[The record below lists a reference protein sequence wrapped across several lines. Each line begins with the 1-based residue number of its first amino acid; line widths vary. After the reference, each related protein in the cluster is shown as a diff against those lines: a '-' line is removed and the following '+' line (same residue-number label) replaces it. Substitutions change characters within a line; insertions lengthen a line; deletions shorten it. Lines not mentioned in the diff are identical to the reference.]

1 MNIDEMVDLLRK
13 QERLKILSAQELANF
28 LCLNVGDI
36 YYSYMKNLIPLQGV
50 TNNGMSFLFHGQ
62 ECYVKAYDWDIELEL
77 GPKGEIRGFDKYR
90 ICHMFGYKVD
100 KCHDLIK
107 TLEESRVIKLID
119 PDLFLLSSKPSLK
132 ELIFDM
138 PENRQID
145 LGVADRY
152 ILTS

>member
-1 MNIDEMVDLLRK
+1 
-13 QERLKILSAQELANF
+13 
-28 LCLNVGDI
+28 
-36 YYSYMKNLIPLQGV
+36 
-50 TNNGMSFLFHGQ
+50 
-62 ECYVKAYDWDIELEL
+62 
-77 GPKGEIRGFDKYR
+77 
-90 ICHMFGYKVD
+90 MFGYKVD

-138 PENRQID
+138 SENRQID
-145 LGVADRY
+145 LGVADCY

>member
-1 MNIDEMVDLLRK
+1 
-13 QERLKILSAQELANF
+13 
-28 LCLNVGDI
+28 
-36 YYSYMKNLIPLQGV
+36 
-50 TNNGMSFLFHGQ
+50 
-62 ECYVKAYDWDIELEL
+62 
-77 GPKGEIRGFDKYR
+77 
-90 ICHMFGYKVD
+90 MFGYKVD

-119 PDLFLLSSKPSLK
+119 PVLFLLSSKPSLK

>member
-1 MNIDEMVDLLRK
+1 
-13 QERLKILSAQELANF
+13 
-28 LCLNVGDI
+28 
-36 YYSYMKNLIPLQGV
+36 
-50 TNNGMSFLFHGQ
+50 
-62 ECYVKAYDWDIELEL
+62 
-77 GPKGEIRGFDKYR
+77 
-90 ICHMFGYKVD
+90 MFGYKVD
-100 KCHDLIK
+100 KCHDPIK

-132 ELIFDM
+132 KLIFDM